1 MSLFRNIFNMDT
13 PAPQTRPSPRTLP
26 SRWMPG
32 PTACAS
38 WRPPVALPPAR
49 ARYVA
54 AFAYLLGRAANAT
67 GGMSDAERAA
77 ILKIAEAGG
86 LEPATAPMVVDLAA
100 TLAGDFGATE
110 DYLVTR
116 EFKAISTME
125 ERQRLIRCCF
135 LVMAADD
142 EIDATESW
150 LANRMAEELDVER
163 PDLNAI
169 RAEFHDQISGVR
181 AAREVAQHRG
191 RTPGLIRRRAV
202 SPGWRSMTPSPDA
215 AAHLGDELRVVGDAP
230 QLHRERVAARRR
242 DVDDDARRPRPLAEH
257 AT

>member
-1 MSLFRNIFNMDT
+1 MSLFRNIFNLDT
-13 PAPQTRPSPRTLP
+13 RAPEGAPSAPDAPLPAMAAGETDSVKIL
-26 SRWMPG
+26 
-32 PTACAS
+32 AA
-38 WRPPVALPPAR
+38 ALSAVPPAR

-67 GGMSDAERAA
+67 GGMSDNERAA
-77 ILKIAEAGG
+77 ILRIAEAGG

-100 TLAGDFGATE
+100 TLSGDFGATE

-125 ERQRLIRCCF
+125 ERERLLRCCF
-135 LVMAADD
+135 MVMAADD

-169 RAEFHDQISGVR
+169 RADFHEQLSGIKALR
-181 AAREVAQHRG
+181 AG
-191 RTPGLIRRRAV
+191 TTG
-202 SPGWRSMTPSPDA
+202 
-215 AAHLGDELRVVGDAP
+215 
-230 QLHRERVAARRR
+230 
-242 DVDDDARRPRPLAEH
+242 
-257 AT
+257 

>member
-1 MSLFRNIFNMDT
+1 MSLFRNIFNLDAQ
-13 PAPQTRPSPRTLP
+13 APQDSPVTPDAPLP
-26 SRWMPG
+26 AMGAGETDSVRIL
-32 PTACAS
+32 AA
-38 WRPPVALPPAR
+38 ALSAMPPAR

-54 AFAYLLGRAANAT
+54 AFAYLLGRAAHAT
-67 GGMSDAERAA
+67 GSMSDPERAA
-77 ILKIAEAGG
+77 ILEIAQAGG

-142 EIDATESW
+142 EVDATESW
-150 LANRMAEELDVER
+150 LANRLAEELDVER

-169 RAEFHDQISGVR
+169 RAEFHEQLSGVK
-181 AAREVAQHRG
+181 ALREMNAQG
-191 RTPGLIRRRAV
+191 
-202 SPGWRSMTPSPDA
+202 
-215 AAHLGDELRVVGDAP
+215 
-230 QLHRERVAARRR
+230 
-242 DVDDDARRPRPLAEH
+242 
-257 AT
+257 